1 MKLKNGLKSK
11 KERCFK
17 VTEGTKYFLS
27 TLEVMLP
34 CTLGVRWLLHF
45 PHSSTIAYRAMGTIR
60 YSWIVMAILALWS
73 WISREYKRTILR
85 INNEGVAFYKKEYF
99 YEYEWNEIEY
109 IHQSNTLGR
118 LQLYIKVFG
127 KEQEYMVDLDG
138 CMLTYIPI
146 RLAVRHYSKGRIKY
160 YTWHQW
166 KKHNNSQ
173 IPNK

>member
-34 CTLGVRWLLHF
+34 CTLGVQWLLHF

-85 INNEGVAFYKKEYF
+85 INNEGVAFSKIGKEVVQISSGRR
-99 YEYEWNEIEY
+99 IEY
-109 IHQSNTLGR
+109 VVCPRSFRFLFVSCDSVCGMMENLRIFPDMR
-118 LQLYIKVFG
+118 VICF
-127 KEQEYMVDLDG
+127 
-138 CMLTYIPI
+138 
-146 RLAVRHYSKGRIKY
+146 SKTSTRCSK
-160 YTWHQW
+160 
-166 KKHNNSQ
+166 S
-173 IPNK
+173 

>member
-1 MKLKNGLKSK
+1 M
-11 KERCFK
+11 
-17 VTEGTKYFLS
+17 S

-45 PHSSTIAYRAMGTIR
+45 PHRSTIAYRAMGTIR

-85 INNEGVAFYKKEYF
+85 INNEGVVFYKKEYF

-127 KEQEYMVDLDG
+127 KEVYG
-138 CMLTYIPI
+138 
-146 RLAVRHYSKGRIKY
+146 
-160 YTWHQW
+160 
-166 KKHNNSQ
+166 
-173 IPNK
+173 